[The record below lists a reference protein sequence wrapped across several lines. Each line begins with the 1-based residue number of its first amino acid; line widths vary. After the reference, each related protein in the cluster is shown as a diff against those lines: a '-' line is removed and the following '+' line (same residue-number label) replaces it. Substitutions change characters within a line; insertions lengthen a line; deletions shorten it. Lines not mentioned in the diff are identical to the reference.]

1 MTAQW
6 KESAVNLELR
16 LLMVYICE
24 LPSIKI
30 WGRFVRRSFILCGNF
45 TFYLVILLKIG
56 DLELVVKFL
65 FESIIIVLN
74 T

>member
-16 LLMVYICE
+16 LLMVRVCE

-30 WGRFVRRSFILCGNF
+30 RRRFVRRSFVLGGNF
-45 TFYLVILLKIG
+45 KILPG
-56 DLELVVKFL
+56 D
-65 FESIIIVLN
+65 SS
-74 T
+74 

>member
-16 LLMVYICE
+16 LLMVYIRE

-30 WGRFVRRSFILCGNF
+30 HRRFVRRSFILSGNF
-45 TFYLVILLKIG
+45 RFYLAILLKIG
-56 DLELVVKFL
+56 DLELVVKF
-65 FESIIIVLN
+65 
-74 T
+74 